1 MSKRLPSLGLVALAA
16 CAQPV
21 PVTSVRVTEPV
32 KDSMGHYHGVI
43 ENHSNATVQRV
54 EFKTQFTAP
63 DGVVVEEQDY
73 TLPASVPPGQRRE
86 YDFSMNPHS
95 GTEWETA
102 RQTWA
107 ITGIAGR

>member
-1 MSKRLPSLGLVALAA
+1 
-16 CAQPV
+16 
-21 PVTSVRVTEPV
+21 
-32 KDSMGHYHGVI
+32 MGHYHGVI

-73 TLPASVPPGQRRE
+73 ILPASVPPGQRRE
-86 YDFSMNPHS
+86 YDFSMNPHW
-95 GTEWETA
+95 GTEWQTA